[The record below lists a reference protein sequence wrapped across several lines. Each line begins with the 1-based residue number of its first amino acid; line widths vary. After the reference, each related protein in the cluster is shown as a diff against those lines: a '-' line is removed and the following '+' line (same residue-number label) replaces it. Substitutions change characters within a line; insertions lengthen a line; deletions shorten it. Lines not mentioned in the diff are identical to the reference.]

1 MPIVTIGTQQWDTN
15 NLDVDCFAD
24 GTPIQHAET
33 DAQWQSLCQAG
44 TPAWRYYN
52 DDSSNGE
59 LYGKIYNWYVV
70 SASLTS
76 KQIVPNSQF
85 KVPTT
90 TQWDTLVSYLG
101 GEKMA
106 GNKMKNTENW
116 GSLDKDINGN
126 GDNSSYFYG
135 NPGGFMRESGEFFD
149 LSWSANWWSATSSSA
164 TEAPGYRAYWQNQSL
179 ISLSTPMTMGL
190 SIRLI
195 ASGSFTGSIKYNP
208 SEDYNNPTA
217 PPGL

>member
-1 MPIVTIGTQQWDTN
+1 MPIVTIGTQQWDTQ

-24 GTPIQHAET
+24 GTPIQHAQTELE
-33 DAQWQSLCQAG
+33 WQTLCSAG

-59 LYGKIYNWYVV
+59 LYNKLYNWYVV
-70 SASLTS
+70 SSSLTS
-76 KQIVPNSQF
+76 KQIVPNTQF

-90 TQWDTLVSYLG
+90 AQWNTLVSYLA
-101 GEKMA
+101 GEKEA
-106 GNKMKNTENW
+106 GHKLKNTENW
-116 GSLDKDINGN
+116 GSLGKDIDGN
-126 GDNSSYFYG
+126 GDNSALFYG
-135 NPGGFMRESGEFFD
+135 NPGGFMRENGEFFD
-149 LSWSANWWSATSSSA
+149 LEWSANWWSATSASA
-164 TEAPGYRAYWQNQSL
+164 TAAPGYRAFWQNRSL
-179 ISLSTPMTMGL
+179 ISLTTPMTMGL

-208 SEDYNNPTA
+208 SEDYDNPTA